1 MRGWLDS
8 VPLFPLILFAGVL
21 FTAVFAGRLSRIT
34 GMPTVVVV
42 GLGCSLSLI
51 AAATLS
57 PAPTGLSGS
66 CLTAID
72 SPMGRGLLVRSDRML
87 NTWLFVPLGFF
98 AGLAAVRRP
107 WVLVAAFAVAL
118 VVEGLQR
125 VIPELGR
132 RCQFQDLV
140 DNTWG
145 LILGAM
151 LGFVVALL
159 VDRIPKAEQP

>member
-1 MRGWLDS
+1 MRAWLDS

-21 FTAVFAGRLSRIT
+21 FTAVFAARVNRIT
-34 GMPTVVVV
+34 GLPVAVVV

-57 PAPTGLSGS
+57 PAPSGLSGA
-66 CLTAID
+66 CLTAMD

-98 AGLAAVRRP
+98 AGLAAVRRA
-107 WVLVAAFAVAL
+107 WVLVAAFAVTFA
-118 VVEGLQR
+118 VEGLQR
-125 VIPELGR
+125 LLPELGR

-145 LILGAM
+145 LILGAI
-151 LGFVVALL
+151 LGFAVGVLL
-159 VDRIPKAEQP
+159 DRVPRAEQP